1 MAKKTAPAGEGAL
14 EGAVVRNSG
23 HLCSVYCPGCGKVT
37 DKVSFNLLRD
47 AGTVHAVCPMCF
59 RVTVL
64 EYDGKK
70 ATLWHRDELEEG
82 ARRLL
87 EERKK
92 NSE

>member
-1 MAKKTAPAGEGAL
+1 MAKKSAPAKENAL
-14 EGAVVRNSG
+14 GSAVVRNSG

-47 AGTVHAVCPMCF
+47 AGTVRAVCPVCF
-59 RVTVL
+59 GVTVI
-64 EYDGKK
+64 EYDGKE